1 MDTLKP
7 DFVIPIESIGV
18 MIATD
23 TKTLGVQFVDSS
35 RKRVLLPLSGR
46 TLHAFW
52 LAIGRALNEHP
63 QVKNWTQGRAL

>member
-1 MDTLKP
+1 MDNLKP

-18 MIATD
+18 TISTE
-23 TKTLGVQFVDSS
+23 TKTLGVQFVDAS

-63 QVKNWTQGRAL
+63 QVKSWTSSK

>member
-1 MDTLKP
+1 LRTIAFPKP
-7 DFVIPIESIGV
+7 S
-18 MIATD
+18 
-23 TKTLGVQFVDSS
+23 FVDAS